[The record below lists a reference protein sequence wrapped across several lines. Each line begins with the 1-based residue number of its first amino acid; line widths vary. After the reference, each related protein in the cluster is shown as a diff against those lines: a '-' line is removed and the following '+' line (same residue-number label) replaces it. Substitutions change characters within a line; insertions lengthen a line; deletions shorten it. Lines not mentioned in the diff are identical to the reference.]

1 MVTSV
6 VEVRI
11 ITEWPLGSV
20 KSNLLSDG
28 AKVTACPMSRNK
40 YNYNNGTS
48 VMTLSA
54 LLFLEFDKTFNC
66 RFKVMFDIVLKWVRN
81 LKLTS

>member
-11 ITEWPLGSV
+11 ITERPLGSV
-20 KSNLLSDG
+20 KSDFLNDG
-28 AKVTACPMSRNK
+28 AKVTACSMSRNK
-40 YNYNNGTS
+40 YSYNNDTS

-54 LLFLEFDKTFNC
+54 LFFLEFDKTFNC
-66 RFKVMFDIVLKWVRN
+66 RFKVMFDIVMKWVRN